1 SLASQ
6 ICMLSGAR
14 VLVAD
19 DDLELVEVIAAVLE
33 RLGAVVIRAGNGAE
47 LIDRLADKGP
57 FDLVV
62 TDIAMPWMTGVWAMR
77 AARTVGI
84 GTPVIVITAL
94 PDEKIPTQVEALGR
108 NAVLLRKPFGIT
120 EFESAASRLLAQRSR
135 DAVGQI
141 NR

>member
-1 SLASQ
+1 
-6 ICMLSGAR
+6 MLSGVR

-19 DDLELVEVIAAVLE
+19 DDLELVDVIADMLE

-62 TDIAMPWMTGVWAMR
+62 TDIAMPWMTGVRAMR
-77 AARTVGI
+77 AARTAGI
-84 GTPVIVITAL
+84 GTPVIVMTAL
-94 PDEKIPTQVEALGR
+94 PDERIPTQVQALGW

-120 EFESAASRLLAQRSR
+120 EFESVASGLLAQRGR
-135 DAVGQI
+135 DPARQTA
-141 NR
+141 